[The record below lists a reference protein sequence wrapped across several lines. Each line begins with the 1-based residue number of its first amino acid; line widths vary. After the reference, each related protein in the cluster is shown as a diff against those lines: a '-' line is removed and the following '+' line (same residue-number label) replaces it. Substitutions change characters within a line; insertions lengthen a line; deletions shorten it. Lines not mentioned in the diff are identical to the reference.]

1 MKDLLEHSND
11 LLLDSLGKTLAQ
23 LKDQL
28 QLNQLEI
35 GPLTKPVTIE
45 FYEKWLAKK
54 YHADMG
60 YLVDHLAIKKSPQ
73 LLNTNLQS
81 IITVSQAYFP
91 TVEKTFIPLPARVAM
106 YAQNKDY
113 HFWLR
118 DKLLKIISELKSIYP
133 DEDFLPF
140 VDSGPVL
147 ERNWAFENGLGW
159 FGKNTCL
166 IHPKHGSLFFI
177 AEIFTSIKVPKKQ
190 LAPLPD
196 FCGKCQKCIEICPTG
211 ALVEPHVL
219 KSDLCISY
227 LTIEAKTAPPIEL
240 RSKMGDW
247 FFGCDLCQTTCPWN
261 EKVFRGLD
269 LESDAATNTT
279 AILNLSDSEKEKLI
293 PFFKTLLNSSN
304 KKIAKDFTGT
314 ALMRAGGNGLKRNAL
329 IVIANRKIYEL
340 KEDVRLQL
348 ANPKLSELANWCL
361 DSIDQKS

>member
-1 MKDLLEHSND
+1 MKDLSEQSNNFVI
-11 LLLDSLGKTLAQ
+11 DSLGKLLPK
-23 LKDQL
+23 LKDEL
-28 QLNQLEI
+28 GLNQLEI
-35 GPLTKPVTIE
+35 GPLAQPLTIE
-45 FYEKWLAKK
+45 FYEKWLANKF
-54 YHADMG
+54 HADMG
-60 YLVDHLAIKKSPQ
+60 YLAEHLAIKKSPQ
-73 LLNTNLQS
+73 ILNRNLQS

-91 TVEKTFIPLPARVAM
+91 VVEKIPSALPARVAM

-113 HFWLR
+113 HYWLR
-118 DKLLKIISELKSIYP
+118 DKLLKIISELKSNYP

-177 AEIFTSIKVPKKQ
+177 AEIFTSIKVPKTQ

-211 ALVEPHVL
+211 ALIEPHVL
-219 KSDLCISY
+219 KADLCISY
-227 LTIEAKTAPPIEL
+227 LTIEAKSAPPMEL
-240 RSKMGDW
+240 REKMGDW

-261 EKVFRGLD
+261 EKVFRNLD
-269 LESDAATNTT
+269 LEPTTATDTS
-279 AILNLSDSEKEKLI
+279 AILNLSDVEKEKLI
-293 PFFKTLLNSSN
+293 QFFKGLLSSSN
-304 KKIAKDFTGT
+304 KKIAKDFTGS

-340 KEDVRLQL
+340 KEEVRSQL
-348 ANPKLSELANWCL
+348 ANPKLAELATWCL
-361 DSIDQKS
+361 NSIDQKA